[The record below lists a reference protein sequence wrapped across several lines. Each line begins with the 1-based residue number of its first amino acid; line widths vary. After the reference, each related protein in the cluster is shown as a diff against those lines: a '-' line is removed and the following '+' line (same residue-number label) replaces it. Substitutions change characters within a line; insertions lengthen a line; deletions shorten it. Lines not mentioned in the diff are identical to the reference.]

1 MDPIMTV
8 VRPVA
13 AFVTAAVAGVAENI
27 IDPTNTERSISPDLT
42 CPVDGCCDGKDCP
55 PEKHSRHHSSWQKI
69 RAGISYALTEYWKDI
84 AGWFF
89 IGLFFAGL
97 ISAFIPDDV
106 FARYMGAGGLTAMLI
121 MLAMGLPL
129 YICATASTPIA
140 AALILKGI
148 SPGAALVFLLV
159 GPATN
164 VTSLTVL
171 FGLLG
176 KKATGIYFVTIAC
189 VAVLFGLTLD
199 QIYLSF
205 DLSPQAMMGKAS
217 EVVPEWMKLAGAF
230 MLLIFSI
237 KPLYS
242 GLLNIII
249 RKDNHA
255 LEPGCNCSA
264 EQNQTAPNIS
274 AANTCCPSST

>member
-1 MDPIMTV
+1 MTV

-13 AFVTAAVAGVAENI
+13 AFVTAAVAGAAENI
-27 IDPTNTERSISPDLT
+27 IDPTNTEKPMSPDLT

-55 PEKHSRHHSSWQKI
+55 PEKHSRHHSLWQKI
-69 RAGISYALTEYWKDI
+69 RAGISYAITEYWKDI

-97 ISAFIPDDV
+97 ISALIPDDMFV
-106 FARYMGAGGLTAMLI
+106 RYMGSGGLTAMLI

-140 AALILKGI
+140 AALILKGV

-164 VTSLTVL
+164 VTSLTVM

-176 KKATGIYFVTIAC
+176 KKATAIYFLTIAC
-189 VAVLFGLTLD
+189 IAVLFGLAVD
-199 QIYLSF
+199 QVYSSF
-205 DLSPQAMMGKAS
+205 GLFPQAMMGKAS
-217 EVVPEWMKLAGAF
+217 EVVPEWMKLSGAL

-242 GLLNIII
+242 GLIKLII
-249 RKDNHA
+249 RKDNHG
-255 LEPGCNCSA
+255 LEPDCHCPV
-264 EQNQTAPNIS
+264 EQNQPSLNIS
-274 AANTCCPSST
+274 QANTCCPSST